1 MNRNSLTRPF
11 IYALVSITMVKQKI
25 EAIAQTPTWL
35 EVRDYIMIT
44 VGIMVYS
51 MGWAAFLLPY
61 EIATGGV
68 AGIAAIIF
76 YATEFPVQYSYL
88 IINVAMLLP
97 VFRLLGTKFVVK
109 TTYAIGAMTLILAG
123 CQQVVKLWI
132 VPTLTPEKMGLILGP
147 NGQDMACVIGALM
160 CGFGLGIV
168 FINNGSTG
176 GTDIIAAVVNK
187 YKDIGI
193 GRMLVY
199 SDIFI
204 ISSCFFI
211 FHDMTRVV
219 YGFVTLGI
227 IGYVVDMIV
236 NGARSSVQFL
246 IISKKYE
253 EIAEAIN
260 QSPRRG
266 VTLLD
271 GQGHYTK
278 EQTKVV
284 LVLARKRQ
292 SIQIFRLV
300 KAIDPNAFISQSQ
313 VIGVYGE
320 GFDAIKH

>member
-1 MNRNSLTRPF
+1 
-11 IYALVSITMVKQKI
+11 MVKQKI
-25 EAIAQTPTWL
+25 EALVQTPTWL

-44 VGIMVYS
+44 VGIVMYS

-68 AGIAAIIF
+68 TGIAAIIF
-76 YATEFPVQYSYL
+76 YSTGFPVQYSYF
-88 IINVAMLLP
+88 IINAVMMVGA
-97 VFRLLGTKFVVK
+97 FRLLGSKFIIK
-109 TTYAIGAMTLILAG
+109 TSYAILAMTSILSL
-123 CQQVVKLWI
+123 CQYLVSHWVV
-132 VPTLTPEKMGLILGP
+132 PGLTPDKAGLILGP
-147 NGQDMACVIGALM
+147 NGQDMACVIGAVL

-187 YKDIGI
+187 FKNVPF
-193 GRMLVY
+193 GRMIVY
-199 SDIFI
+199 SDIVI

-219 YGFVTLGI
+219 YGFVTLAI

-246 IISKKYE
+246 IISKKHDD
-253 EIAEAIN
+253 IAEAIN
-260 QSPRRG
+260 LSPRRG

-271 GQGHYTK
+271 AQGYYTK
-278 EQTKVV
+278 EKTKVV

-292 SIQIFRLV
+292 SVQIFRIV

-320 GFDAIKH
+320 GFDVIKS